1 MELRLSSEIG
11 NIIQEGEV
19 IFKKNTAVSFPE
31 VSKLADSALCKRQ
44 GDSRKYSFFEVK
56 VLHNRENRF
65 TMNTQKY
72 HIT

>member
-1 MELRLSSEIG
+1 MQLRLSSEIG

-44 GDSRKYSFFEVK
+44 GD
-56 VLHNRENRF
+56 
-65 TMNTQKY
+65 
-72 HIT
+72 